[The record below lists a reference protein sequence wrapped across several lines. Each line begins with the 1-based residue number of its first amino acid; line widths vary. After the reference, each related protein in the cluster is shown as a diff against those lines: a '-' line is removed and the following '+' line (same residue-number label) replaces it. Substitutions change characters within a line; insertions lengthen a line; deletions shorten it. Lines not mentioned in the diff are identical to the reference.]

1 MVLGVIMI
9 MMKFECYHMIMELKP
24 GFHIIVAIVAVAEN
38 VCDDPD
44 DHMETSIFLAVTIV
58 TIRIVAVV
66 EIETSSISTI
76 ETIQ

>member
-1 MVLGVIMI
+1 MAVDRHG
-9 MMKFECYHMIMELKP
+9 ELLINVKP
-24 GFHIIVAIVAVAEN
+24 GFHIIVTIVAVAEN

-66 EIETSSISTI
+66 EIETGSISTI
-76 ETIQ
+76 ETI